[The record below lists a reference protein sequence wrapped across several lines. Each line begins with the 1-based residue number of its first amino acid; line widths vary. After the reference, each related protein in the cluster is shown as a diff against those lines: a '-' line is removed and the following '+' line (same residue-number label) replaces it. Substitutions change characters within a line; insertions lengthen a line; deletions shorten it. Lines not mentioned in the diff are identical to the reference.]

1 MTIQQ
6 ILFLALFVVIIGSAL
21 FVVTTRN
28 LFRGALMLIVSF
40 FGVAGMYVL
49 LEVGFFAVAQVL
61 VYIGAI
67 SILIIFGVM
76 LTRGMQ
82 TMIPR
87 NAQAGG
93 AVIVVAI
100 IFGALLLI
108 LGPLG
113 IELNGRT
120 FGSIAWPFAQD
131 ANGNLAGVAGTYIGQ
146 FGISLVDVN
155 QYVLP
160 FLLISLLV
168 DIALS
173 GAVQI
178 ARQRRPFEVIA
189 DNDDV
194 RAEEAEEKADIEA
207 IEAARTANIPA
218 LPETAVAHGHGSEH

>member
-6 ILFLALFVVIIGSAL
+6 ILFLALFAVIIGSAL

-49 LEVGFFAVAQVL
+49 LEVGFFAVAQIL

-82 TMIPR
+82 AMIPR
-87 NAQAGG
+87 NSQALG
-93 AVIVVAI
+93 AAVVAAI

-113 IELNGRT
+113 INLNGRT
-120 FGSIAWPFAQD
+120 FGGIAWPFAQD
-131 ANGNLAGVAGTYIGQ
+131 ANGNLTAVAGTYIGQ

-189 DNDDV
+189 DNDDI
-194 RAEEAEEKADIEA
+194 RAEAAEEQAE
-207 IEAARTANIPA
+207 IEAARAAGVPA
-218 LPETAVAHGHGSEH
+218 LPETAVAHGHGSDH